1 MWLPEASFGNSEW
14 GELAAKLNLSLSE
27 GKHMVTSAHTSAHVR
42 HETVTKVCEGSD
54 RLLPLRSAPK
64 TSVIIKIF
72 PRVPASRKDL

>member
-1 MWLPEASFGNSEW
+1 
-14 GELAAKLNLSLSE
+14 
-27 GKHMVTSAHTSAHVR
+27 MVTSAHTSAHVR